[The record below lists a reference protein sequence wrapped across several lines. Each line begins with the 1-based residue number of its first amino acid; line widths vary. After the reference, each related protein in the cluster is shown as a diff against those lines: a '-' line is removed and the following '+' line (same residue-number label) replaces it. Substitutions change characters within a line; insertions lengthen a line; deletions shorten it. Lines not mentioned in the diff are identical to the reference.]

1 MPTMALKNRTRAMQ
15 TVLSSLSLKATSAT
29 IIRALP
35 TFAKYLLYLLV
46 LLNIRSFP
54 LAWHVRVFQ
63 PVTNLRIKYRL
74 FRLSLLFKSKQLK
87 DKADAD
93 WWDSVSPIGCNPLQD
108 TVTYTS
114 WSSIDDSDFNLH
126 LSNSSYA
133 KALDS
138 GRFKAALQWFPQ
150 FFRLGGWCPLAA
162 THYHFIREIPMLAPY
177 EVRVRIGAWDD
188 KWMYVICRF
197 VTKPKSKSKKPTATP
212 PAAPATTGDG
222 FISAHALHTPAYD
235 SDLNTSVSP
244 TPIPSSTVHPP
255 PSANTLDKLLHNQ
268 QHTEEADGAVLH
280 TVSISQICFKHGR
293 ITVPPALVL
302 AINGFSA
309 SPQRSA
315 SPSSMETSS
324 VVNIS
329 LPDSGSPQTT
339 AYSRAN
345 PPPHWDTVRQ
355 MMYVSRGGHP
365 KKMQALMK
373 GAWKEVEQE
382 KRWWVNC
389 LGGEIEE
396 LRKERLA
403 LLDGIRKGTE
413 SARGIL

>member
-1 MPTMALKNRTRAMQ
+1 M
-15 TVLSSLSLKATSAT
+15 SLKATPAT
-29 IIRALP
+29 IIRVLP
-35 TFAKYLLYLLV
+35 TLAKYILYLLV

-74 FRLSLLFKSKQLK
+74 FRLTLLFKSKKLK
-87 DKADAD
+87 DKADAE
-93 WWDSVSPIGCNPLQD
+93 WWDSVSPIGRNPFQD

-133 KALDS
+133 KALDA
-138 GRFKAALQWFPQ
+138 GRFQAALQWFPQ

-197 VTKPKSKSKKPTATP
+197 VTKPKSKSKKHAVMP

-255 PSANTLDKLLHNQ
+255 PSASTLDKLLHSQ
-268 QHTEEADGAVLH
+268 QHTEEPDGAVLH

-309 SPQRSA
+309 SPRRSA

-329 LPDSGSPQTT
+329 LPNTGSPQTT
-339 AYSRAN
+339 AYSCAN

-373 GAWKEVEQE
+373 GGWKEVEQE
-382 KRWWVNC
+382 KRWWVSC

-396 LRKERLA
+396 LRIERLA